1 MLILTSLDAWAL
13 FLWSGGR
20 MVMMGATGWGP
31 TFTTM
36 TLLVGLDTVNT
47 ETGAHTTQ
55 KHYMQR
61 YDDNGSVAYPKAVC
75 MPLSTNTVKKRRRA
89 TNR

>member
-1 MLILTSLDAWAL
+1 MSAMLILTSLDAWAL

-36 TLLVGLDTVNT
+36 TLLVGLDTVNL
-47 ETGAHTTQ
+47 ELGPRLAQKLYVQRHT
-55 KHYMQR
+55 Y
-61 YDDNGSVAYPKAVC
+61 Y
-75 MPLSTNTVKKRRRA
+75 
-89 TNR
+89 